1 MAIKLDFSVVL
12 ERWHSLMDGAILTLE
27 LAGTATVLGGL
38 IGIFGAMARRSHQPV
53 LARAASLYVETIR
66 NTPLLVQIFLVYFGL
81 ASLGLKLSAVTVA
94 ALALTINVGAY
105 TTEIIRAGFD
115 SIHPSQIEAGEG
127 LALSRAQIYWHVVL
141 MPALERVYPAL
152 TSQFVL
158 LMLASSV
165 TSQISAEELTAVA
178 NYIQSD
184 TYRAFETY
192 IVVALIYVVLSLV
205 MRAGFFGLGQHIG
218 SGEGVTPEGAAAWMA
233 SEDGIAFM
241 RGSNE
246 RWREASVAAG
256 TPEDEAQGAADRTL
270 GAYTGTSSA

>member
-1 MAIKLDFSVVL
+1 MNLNLDFSVVL
-12 ERWHSLMDGAILTLE
+12 ERWPSLLDGAMVTLQ
-27 LAGTATVLGGL
+27 LACIATVAGGA
-38 IGIFGAMARRSHQPV
+38 IGILCAIGRRSGPPV
-53 LARAASLYVETIR
+53 VAALCEIYVEGIR

-81 ASLGLKLSAVTVA
+81 ASIGLQLSAMTVA

-105 TTEIIRAGFD
+105 TTEIVRAGFE
-115 SIHPSQIEAGEG
+115 SINKGQIEAGQG
-127 LALSRAQIYWHVVL
+127 LGLSPAQVYWHVIL
-141 MPALERVYPAL
+141 LPAIERVYPSL

-205 MRAGFFGLGQHIG
+205 MRAGFFGIGQLIF
-218 SGEGVTPEGAAAWMA
+218 P
-233 SEDGIAFM
+233 
-241 RGSNE
+241 R
-246 RWREASVAAG
+246 RRRLG
-256 TPEDEAQGAADRTL
+256 TPL
-270 GAYTGTSSA
+270 